1 MQIDH
6 PILVLGLGGT
16 GGKFGAELERRLR
29 QEICG
34 TDGRKWISETGFERE
49 PHQLPSCLQF
59 IYVDIDQSDLS
70 SLTEPPKERKVAVGR
85 TRHTVSDLLPALNSY
100 ALVAQYL
107 HTRAEDEVR
116 YFLPPA
122 IGEPQV
128 APLSRGAGQLPTV
141 ARACLFAKI
150 RQAGIDA
157 VQGPINEALT
167 KLRDCAVD
175 LDSLGGVNARSCD
188 VFIAF
193 SVAGGTGNGMFY
205 DYIHLVAD
213 AFSRSSIAIQVYPL
227 VVLPSAF
234 PAGKGGGRNARLN
247 AGRGLLDL
255 ARLVDD
261 QNMRGASQAYRPI
274 ATQRPDEHGVTYR
287 EEHGARYLQM
297 APSTLQTAYL
307 FSNDG
312 ALTEEELHGSMA
324 SFVMSMAGVRSE
336 ATARD
341 GHNAGVQSTEINQ
354 GVNRQVLSLSGIGG
368 RGMSTAFVAS
378 LAVPRAGIVDLFT
391 SLLITRAVNACSAPQ
406 ADENNLPLTQ
416 AFLRATGLTRLVE
429 RPYLAQQRANFM
441 PSAAIREQR
450 TQLELEDHAAKVR
463 REVETMAQGFVPRAG
478 LEAIVRDQSLPAG
491 HVSPFRALRAIF
503 GTGPAGS
510 AGTGSSV
517 VAFLRRTAKPP
528 EPRRGKTSKDE
539 LAKWRDA
546 SAKEAWTTAWQN
558 KSAVWSPK
566 LDGLGASLRRLTAE
580 LQQSTRSDDRATQD
594 LAVILADNGT
604 TRQFAN
610 DLPRKGG
617 ELYQWFAARLAV
629 ALGVEPGTD
638 AEGLLTALL
647 GGHGLWADLI
657 LAADD
662 PGTGAQRAVR
672 QFHNL
677 VSARIREYTSSNR
690 QLLPQLADLIQP
702 GAQAEHLP
710 GAEAVRNALRGLVP
724 TGALLTAAGPARA
737 IITYPV
743 RVADGASAV
752 ERTAGSRPVRDSE
765 VEGYLERTI
774 DIGAQAGQVTYD
786 FRATSAETLTVVL
799 TRTALGIMDIPEA
812 RQVMALWADALRR
825 RAVKDNLRWRQR
837 LGYDFTWL
845 LTTEEQR
852 VSILQRLLIAMRNG
866 QVDVLKGDNQ
876 QPTEIAIRASAI
888 PGSSAAR
895 LELPLRAWSGT
906 SPWADLLHAY
916 EESVFAGDELN
927 RQELYAAIMEVLPLL
942 HGGRPAG
949 PSEVYKAFLRVH
961 KDEVATLEA
970 LLNSGTLDPDQHLQ
984 VEGLLGF
991 WSQTVPA
998 ALAKRI
1004 EGFHDLANTL
1014 EALD

>member
-6 PILVLGLGGT
+6 PILVIGLGGT

-34 TDGRKWISETGFERE
+34 PDGRKWINETGFDRL

-59 IYVDIDQSDLS
+59 IYVDIDQSDLAR
-70 SLTEPPKERKVAVGR
+70 LTEPPSDRKVAVGR

-107 HTRAEDEVR
+107 HTRAEEQVR

-122 IGEPQV
+122 VGEPQV

-157 VQGPINEALT
+157 VQGPVNEALT

-205 DYIHLVAD
+205 DYIHLVAE
-213 AFSRSSIAIQVYPL
+213 AFSRTSIAIQIYPL

-261 QNMRGASQAYRPI
+261 QNMRGASPAYRPI
-274 ATQRPDEHGVTYR
+274 AAQRPDEHGVTYR
-287 EEHGARYLQM
+287 EEHGARYIQM
-297 APSTLQTAYL
+297 QPSTLQTAYL

-336 ATARD
+336 ASARD
-341 GHNAGVQSTEINQ
+341 GHSAGAQSADINQ
-354 GVNRQVLSLSGIGG
+354 GVNRQLLSLSGIGG

-378 LAVPRAGIVDLFT
+378 LAVPRAGILDLFT
-391 SLLITRAVNACSAPQ
+391 SLLLTRAIDACSQ
-406 ADENNLPLTQ
+406 AQPGENNLKLAQ
-416 AFLRATGLTRLVE
+416 AFLKATSLTDLVD

-441 PSAAIREQR
+441 PSAAVRRQR

-463 REVETMAQGFVPRAG
+463 QAVEPMAQGFAPGTG
-478 LEAIVRDQSLPAG
+478 LEAVVRDQSLAPR
-491 HVSPFRALRAIF
+491 HVDPFRAQRAIF
-503 GTGPAGS
+503 GGGPGP
-510 AGTGSSV
+510 SV
-517 VAFLRRTAKPP
+517 VVYLRRTPRPP
-528 EPRRGKTSKDE
+528 EPLKGNEKREK
-539 LAKWRDA
+539 LAEWRDA
-546 SAKEAWTTAWQN
+546 TAREAWTSAWQS
-558 KSAVWSPK
+558 KSAVWRPRLDK
-566 LDGLGASLRRLTAE
+566 LADSLRQLTAE
-580 LQQSTRSDDRATQD
+580 LERCRCSDARATQE
-594 LAVILADNGT
+594 LAEILADNGT
-604 TRQFAN
+604 TTQFAN
-610 DLPRKGG
+610 ELPREAGQ
-617 ELYQWFAARLAV
+617 LYQWFAPRLARV
-629 ALGVEPGTD
+629 LGIDPGTD
-638 AEGLLTALL
+638 AEGLLTELL
-647 GGHGLWADLI
+647 GGHGPWADLI
-657 LAADD
+657 LGASNPAI
-662 PGTGAQRAVR
+662 GAQRAVR
-672 QFHNL
+672 EL
-677 VSARIREYTSSNR
+677 RDRVSARILAHTTSNR
-690 QLLPQLADLIQP
+690 HLLPQLADLIHP
-702 GAQAEHLP
+702 GAKAENLL

-724 TGALLTAAGPARA
+724 TGALLAAAGPARA

-743 RVADGASAV
+743 RVADSTSDG
-752 ERTAGSRPVRDSE
+752 ERAGGSRPARDGE
-765 VEGYLERTI
+765 VEAYLQRTI
-774 DIGAQAGQVTYD
+774 DIGAQAGQVIYD

-812 RQVMALWADALRR
+812 RQVMALWAEALRR

-866 QVDVLKGDNQ
+866 QVDVLEGISNEK
-876 QPTEIAIRASAI
+876 PTEIAIRASAI

-906 SPWADLLHAY
+906 SPWADMLHAY

-942 HGGRPAG
+942 DAATGRPAG
-949 PSEVYKAFLRVH
+949 PSDVYKAFLRVQQ
-961 KDEVATLEA
+961 DEIATLGA
-970 LLNSGTLDPDQHLQ
+970 MLSGGKLDPDHRLQ
-984 VEGLLGF
+984 VEGLHGF
-991 WSQTVPA
+991 WSQTVPG

-1014 EALD
+1014 DALG